1 MRALRDRIT
10 YANVMSTLALFV
22 ALGGVSYGAIKNA
35 SAKISGRQIKAH
47 TITARNIRPNS
58 LGGRQINERSLGIV
72 PGAREAALLD
82 GHTAESLQVQCPT
95 GTVPVADTCVETQT
109 HPAAPFH
116 SAVLECGEIENI
128 KTPGRRLP
136 TFQELT
142 MALTHQEITL
152 APGGELTSEV
162 EASSAG
168 QPLNVIYVENT
179 LGGWGLTPDN
189 AAGAKPYRCVA
200 DPLN

>member
-1 MRALRDRIT
+1 MRALRDRLT
-10 YANVMSTLALFV
+10 YANVMATLAVFI
-22 ALGGVSYGAIKNA
+22 AIGGTSYAA
-35 SAKISGRQIKAH
+35 VKISGREIKAH

-58 LGGRQINERSLGIV
+58 LGGRQIKERSLGIV
-72 PGAREAALLD
+72 PGAREAARLD
-82 GHTAESLQVQCPT
+82 GHTAESLLVKCPT
-95 GTVPVADTCVETQT
+95 GMVPVDDTCIETQA

-136 TFQELT
+136 TYQELT

-152 APGGELTSEV
+152 APGGELTGEV
-162 EASSAG
+162 EASAAG
-168 QPLNVIYVENT
+168 QPLNVIYIT
-179 LGGWGLTPDN
+179 DALGGWGLTPDN
-189 AAGAKPYRCVA
+189 AAGAKSYRCVA

>member
-1 MRALRDRIT
+1 
-10 YANVMSTLALFV
+10 MSTLALFV
-22 ALGGVSYGAIKNA
+22 ALGGVSYGAIK
-35 SAKISGRQIKAH
+35 ISGRQIKAH
-47 TITARNIRPNS
+47 TITARNVRPNS
-58 LGGRQINERSLGIV
+58 LGGRQIKERSLGIV

-82 GHTAESLQVQCPT
+82 GHTAESLQVQCPA
-95 GTVPVADTCVETQT
+95 GTVPVDDTCIETQA
-109 HPAAPFH
+109 HAPASFH
-116 SAVLECGEIENI
+116 SALLQCGGTEDL
-128 KTPGRRLP
+128 TPPGRRLP
-136 TFQELT
+136 TYQELT

-168 QPLNVIYVENT
+168 QPLNVIYVTEA

-189 AAGAKPYRCVA
+189 AAGAKSYRCVA

>member
-1 MRALRDRIT
+1 MSALRDRLT
-10 YANVMSTLALFV
+10 YANVMATLAVFI
-22 ALGGVSYGAIKNA
+22 AIGGTSWAAV
-35 SAKISGRQIKAH
+35 KISGRQIKAH

-58 LGGRQINERSLGIV
+58 LGGRQIKERSLGVV
-72 PGAREAALLD
+72 PLAREAALLD
-82 GHTAESLQVQCPT
+82 GRTAEDLQVRCPS
-95 GTVPVADTCVETQT
+95 GMVPVDDTCIETQA

-116 SAVLECGEIENI
+116 SALLECGAIENL

-136 TFQELT
+136 TYQELT

-152 APGGELTSEV
+152 SPGGELTSEV
-162 EASSAG
+162 EATSPG
-168 QPLNVIYVENT
+168 QPLNVIYVENA
-179 LGGWGLTPDN
+179 LGGWGVTPDD

>member
-1 MRALRDRIT
+1 MRALRDRLT
-10 YANVMSTLALFV
+10 YANVMATLAVFIAV
-22 ALGGVSYGAIKNA
+22 GGTSYAA
-35 SAKISGRQIKAH
+35 VKISGRQIKAH
-47 TITARNIRPNS
+47 TITARNIRPNT
-58 LGGRQINERSLGIV
+58 LGGRQIKERSLGIV
-72 PGAREAALLD
+72 PGAREAGLLD
-82 GHTAESLQVQCPT
+82 GHTAESLQVRCPT
-95 GTVPVADTCVETQT
+95 GTVPVADTCVETQA

-136 TFQELT
+136 TYQELT

-162 EASSAG
+162 EAGSAG

-189 AAGAKPYRCVA
+189 VAGAKPYRCVA

>member
-1 MRALRDRIT
+1 MRALRDRLT
-10 YANVMSTLALFV
+10 YANVMATMAVFI
-22 ALGGVSYGAIKNA
+22 AIGGTSYAA
-35 SAKISGRQIKAH
+35 VKISGRQIKAH

-58 LGGRQINERSLGIV
+58 LGGRQIKERSLGIV
-72 PGAREAALLD
+72 RGAREAFLLD
-82 GHTAESLQVQCPT
+82 GHTAESLQVRCPT
-95 GTVPVADTCVETQT
+95 GMVPVDDTCIETQA

-136 TFQELT
+136 TYQELT
-142 MALTHQEITL
+142 MALTRQEITL
-152 APGGELTSEV
+152 TPGGELTSEV

-179 LGGWGLTPDN
+179 LGGWGLTPDT
-189 AAGAKPYRCVA
+189 AAGAKAYRCVA

>member
-1 MRALRDRIT
+1 
-10 YANVMSTLALFV
+10 V
-22 ALGGVSYGAIKNA
+22 
-35 SAKISGRQIKAH
+35 KISGRQIKAH

-58 LGGRQINERSLGIV
+58 LGGRQIKEQSLGIV

-82 GHTAESLQVQCPT
+82 GRTAESLLVRCPT
-95 GTVPVADTCVETQT
+95 GMVPVDDTCIETQARP
-109 HPAAPFH
+109 PASFY
-116 SAVLECGEIENI
+116 SAILQCGGAEDLT
-128 KTPGRRLP
+128 TPGRRLP
-136 TFQELT
+136 TYQELT

-168 QPLNVIYVENT
+168 QPLSVIYVTEPPA
-179 LGGWGLTPDN
+179 GWGLTPDN
-189 AAGAKPYRCVA
+189 AAGAKAYRCVA

>member
-1 MRALRDRIT
+1 MRALRDRLT
-10 YANVMSTLALFV
+10 YANVMATLAVFI
-22 ALGGVSYGAIKNA
+22 AIGGTSWAAV
-35 SAKISGRQIKAH
+35 KISGRQIKAH
-47 TITARNIRPNS
+47 TITARNVRPNS
-58 LGGRQINERSLGIV
+58 LGGRQIKERSLGIV
-72 PGAREAALLD
+72 PAAREAALLD
-82 GHTAESLQVQCPT
+82 GHTAESLQVRCPG
-95 GTVPVADTCVETQT
+95 GTVPIDDTCIETQA

-116 SAVLECGEIENI
+116 SALLECGAIENL

-136 TFQELT
+136 TYQELT

-152 APGGELTSEV
+152 SSGGELTSEV

-168 QPLNVIYVENT
+168 QPLNVIYVADA

-189 AAGAKPYRCVA
+189 AAGAKPYRCVT

>member
-1 MRALRDRIT
+1 MRALRDRLT
-10 YANVMSTLALFV
+10 YANVMATV
-22 ALGGVSYGAIKNA
+22 AVFIAIGGTSYAA
-35 SAKISGRQIKAH
+35 VKISGREIKAH

-58 LGGRQINERSLGIV
+58 LGGRQIKERSLGIV

-82 GHTAESLQVQCPT
+82 GHTAESLQVKCPT
-95 GTVPVADTCVETQT
+95 GMVPVDDTCIETQAR
-109 HPAAPFH
+109 PPAPFH
-116 SAVLECGEIENI
+116 SALLECGETEDL

-136 TFQELT
+136 TYQELT
-142 MALTHQEITL
+142 MALTHREITL

-168 QPLNVIYVENT
+168 QPLNVIYVT
-179 LGGWGLTPDN
+179 DAVGSWALTADN
-189 AAGAKPYRCVA
+189 AAGAKSYRCVA

>member
-22 ALGGVSYGAIKNA
+22 ALGGVSYGAIK
-35 SAKISGRQIKAH
+35 ISGRQIKAH
-47 TITARNIRPNS
+47 TITARNVRPNS
-58 LGGRQINERSLGIV
+58 LGGRQIKERSLGIV

-82 GHTAESLQVQCPT
+82 GHTAESLQVQCPA
-95 GTVPVADTCVETQT
+95 GTVPVDDTCIETQA
-109 HPAAPFH
+109 HAPASFH
-116 SAVLECGEIENI
+116 S
-128 KTPGRRLP
+128 GRRLP
-136 TFQELT
+136 TYQELT

-168 QPLNVIYVENT
+168 QPLNVIYVTEA

-189 AAGAKPYRCVA
+189 AAGAKSYRCVA